1 MHLVGAIE
9 DILTA
14 PASCGS
20 THVIAV
26 DGRAGS
32 GKTTLAHELF
42 LALAVDRS
50 VTVIHLDEIYDGW
63 DNALSST
70 LTDVLHAMLEEL
82 SQQRSTWL
90 PIYNWSE
97 HAFGTSKEIS
107 PCDLL
112 IIEGVGSGQKI
123 VREYASAT
131 IWLDVDQ
138 EVGLSRV
145 LLRDGDAITENMR
158 QWQIDEDLHFALDKT
173 RENAD
178 FLLFTI

>member
-90 PIYNWSE
+90 PIYNLS
-97 HAFGTSKEIS
+97 
-107 PCDLL
+107 L
-112 IIEGVGSGQKI
+112 IHI
-123 VREYASAT
+123 
-131 IWLDVDQ
+131 
-138 EVGLSRV
+138 
-145 LLRDGDAITENMR
+145 
-158 QWQIDEDLHFALDKT
+158 
-173 RENAD
+173 
-178 FLLFTI
+178 